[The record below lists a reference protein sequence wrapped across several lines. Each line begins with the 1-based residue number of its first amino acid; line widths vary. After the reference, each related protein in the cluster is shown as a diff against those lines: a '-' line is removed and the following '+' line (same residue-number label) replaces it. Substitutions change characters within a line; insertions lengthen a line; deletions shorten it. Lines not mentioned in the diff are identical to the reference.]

1 MAGSFSFSS
10 DYFGTY
16 DTLSQTRFS
25 TGGPGEQI
33 NNTADFSVIAAGQ
46 AIDYPDDRDI
56 FAMAM
61 SEGQTFTFDIDF
73 AANFGSHVNL
83 EVDIVDST
91 GNLVATNDNGG
102 VLDPGS
108 SSALDPLFTFTASQ
122 TGVYF
127 VVVKHAPNDYL
138 DGRFDFDE
146 GGSDTG
152 TYQLNVS
159 TAALPPLTVL
169 SNFADDVT
177 FGSAADRVEGRGG
190 SDWLDMGGGDDIA
203 SGGNGNDRIWGR
215 SGDDQLLGDAGHDR
229 LFGNGGNDALVGGT
243 GDDVLRGGGGHDDL
257 MGGSGWDLL
266 LGGSGNDVLWGEGGV
281 DDLWGGR
288 GNDEFVFTDV
298 ADSPWCDPDFIGDFN
313 YVTGN
318 NDTIN
323 LAGVYDGTL
332 DFIGGNQFSCTA
344 GELRDVYLGGGL
356 RELQVDV
363 DGDGWADMAIL
374 AQFDYKFVESDFVL

>member
-10 DYFGTY
+10 DYFGTF

-25 TGGPGEQI
+25 TGGPGGQI
-33 NNTADFSVIAAGQ
+33 NNTAHFSAIAAGH
-46 AIDYPDDRDI
+46 AIDYADDRDI

-61 SEGQTFTFDIDF
+61 TKGQSFTFDIDF
-73 AANFGSHVNL
+73 GAGFGNSVDV
-83 EVDIVDST
+83 EIDIVDST

-108 SSALDPLFTFTASQ
+108 SSTLDPLFTFTASN

-127 VVVKHAPNDYL
+127 VVVKHAPDDYHN
-138 DGRFDFDE
+138 GRFDFDD

-152 TYQLNVS
+152 GYQLNVS
-159 TAALPPLTVL
+159 TAALPPLSVL
-169 SNFADDVT
+169 GNLADTVT
-177 FGSAADRVEGRGG
+177 FDGAANRVEGRGG
-190 SDWLDMGGGDDIA
+190 SDRLDMGGGDDIA
-203 SGGNGNDRIWGR
+203 SGGNGNDRIWGG

-229 LFGNGGNDALVGGT
+229 LFGNGGNDALLGGS
-243 GDDVLRGGGGHDDL
+243 GDDLLNGGRGHDDL
-257 MGGSGWDLL
+257 MGGSGWDDLF
-266 LGGSGNDVLWGEGGV
+266 GGAGNDVLWGEGGV
-281 DDLWGGR
+281 DHLWGGR

-298 ADSPWCDPDFIGDFN
+298 ADSPWWDPDFIGDFD

-323 LAGVYDGTL
+323 LAGVYEGTL
-332 DFIGGNQFSCTA
+332 DFIGANQFSCTP
-344 GELRDVYLGGGL
+344 GELRDVNLGGGL

-363 DGDGWADMAIL
+363 DGDGWADMAIS
-374 AQFDYKFVESDFVL
+374 AEFDYRFVESDFVL